1 MNELYRLHDNIGFY
15 INFTARTMKNAMTKT
30 FHDHGYEIT
39 ADQWPVLAMLWYK
52 DGRPQKEIT
61 DEAYREKTM
70 MTRLIDSLEKK
81 NLILRIPDSKDKR
94 NNLIYLTNEGK
105 ELQAKLMPLVI
116 GLEEAAV
123 EGISEKDLKCTMD
136 ILLRIYEN
144 LTKNV

>member
-15 INFTARTMKNAMTKT
+15 INFTARTMKNAMTKA
-30 FHDHGYEIT
+30 FQDNGYDIT

-81 NLILRIPDSKDKR
+81 NLIIRIPNNKDKR

-105 ELQAKLMPLVI
+105 ELKQKLMPLVI
-116 GLEEAAV
+116 ALEKKAV
-123 EGISEKDLKCTMD
+123 EGIGADDLKCTME
-136 ILLRIYEN
+136 ILLEIYEN
-144 LTKNV
+144 LTKDV